1 MNTVDIRLFY
11 KEILLLGRNMDFET
25 FFNNRG
31 SNAAIFLSGGGSN
44 AEALLAPAPKSW
56 RPTVLVTDYPQS
68 SRARALAEQFDLPLV
83 EADIRAFYAAHGLE
97 SIALST
103 ARGREVREL
112 WTDSIRS
119 KLAPFN
125 IGFGILAG
133 FVSLTNITSDFPC
146 LNIHPGDLTYEIAGR
161 RELVGLH
168 TIPVEKAILQGHP
181 FLRSSVIV
189 AMPFQSEAD
198 IDSGPILGISEPV
211 PVELGS
217 RTLDD
222 LRAIAAA
229 RPPKKPRGGWL
240 DPLEFLAREHQERL
254 KIHGDLVIYPRIVE
268 DFAAGRFRLH
278 EKHLYYDSQPVRTV
292 EYLKNGVRP
301 ILIS

>member
-1 MNTVDIRLFY
+1 MNF
-11 KEILLLGRNMDFET
+11 EI
-25 FFNNRG
+25 FFNNHG
-31 SNAAIFLSGGGSN
+31 PGAAIFLSGGGSN
-44 AEALLAPAPKSW
+44 AEALLAAAPKSW
-56 RPTVLVTDYPQS
+56 RPTVLVSDYPQA
-68 SRARALAEQFDLPLV
+68 SRARALSEQFGIPLI

-103 ARGREVREL
+103 ARGREVRDL
-112 WTDSIRS
+112 WTDSMRR
-119 KLAPFN
+119 KLAPFD

-146 LNIHPGDLTYEIAGR
+146 LNIHPGDLTYEIDGR

-168 TIPVEKAILQGHP
+168 TVPVEKAILQGLP

-217 RTLDD
+217 RTLNE

-229 RPPKKPRGGWL
+229 RPPKKPRGGWQ
-240 DPLEFLAREHQERL
+240 DPLESLAREHQERL
-254 KIHGDLVIYPRIVE
+254 KIDGDLVIYPRVVE
-268 DFAAGRFRLH
+268 DFAAGRFRLR
-278 EKHLYYDSQPVRTV
+278 EKRLYYDSHPVRTV
-292 EYLKNGVRP
+292 EYLKTGVRP
-301 ILIS
+301 LPVS